1 MRNLSLAFAAQGEA
15 RAQSCHCDQPWEAM
29 MNRLFIIALLFFF
42 ATSAMGAEPQ
52 QAAKIIVYKE
62 ARKMELLDGNDKIMR
77 RYNIALGANPKGHK
91 IEEGDE
97 KTPEGLYEISGRNPN
112 SRYHLSLRISYPNA
126 QDIAQADRLG
136 VSPGGDIMIHGLP
149 NDVGWWGFFY
159 RFNNRWTNGCIAV
172 TNKEIEEIWNLVADG
187 TPIDIRP

>member
-1 MRNLSLAFAAQGEA
+1 MA
-15 RAQSCHCDQPWEAM
+15 
-29 MNRLFIIALLFFF
+29 
-42 ATSAMGAEPQ
+42 AEPQ
-52 QAAKIIVYKE
+52 QVAKIIVYKE

-77 RYNIALGANPKGHK
+77 RYNIALGANPQGHK
-91 IEEGDE
+91 TEEGDE
-97 KTPEGLYEISGRNPN
+97 KTPEGIYEISGRNPN

-126 QDIAQADRLG
+126 QDIAGAARLG

-149 NDVGWWGFFY
+149 NDAGWWGFFY

-172 TNKEIEEIWNLVADG
+172 TNQEIKEIWNLVADG